1 MAIVLFDTEDRKKL
15 YPLTYTRAV
24 ADIRLG
30 ILTRK
35 EWWAEISKQAVH
47 VLTESYLQPLY
58 PTVPE
63 GTHLF
68 INALLL
74 PDHTLVKRILL
85 LPTGRSLFDQDRQ
98 LIAVHGTYEAYE
110 TLRLQQDPAN
120 ATQLSSVRKLEYV
133 WNLFQLNDEF
143 LRQHFEL
150 LTSKRRSEKISKTNN
165 IIGNREHVFL
175 EEGVTMEYATVNATS
190 GPVYIGKN
198 AVVMEGSLIRGPFAM
213 LKNAVLKLGAKV
225 YGATTLG
232 PFCTGGG
239 EIKNSLLMGYSNK
252 AHGGYLGDSVI
263 GYWCNIGGGTTNSN
277 IKNTAGAVEMWEMAS
292 DKMLPVGTKGGVII
306 GDYTRTAINSSIN
319 TGSVFGVGGNIFG
332 NGFLPKK
339 VPNFVW
345 GEKKKNSYEK
355 EKAMQ
360 DINRWMALKGKK
372 LKEAE
377 ISVLDYIFE
386 HL

>member
-252 AHGGYLGDSVI
+252 AHDGYLGDSVI
-263 GYWCNIGGGTTNSN
+263 GYWCNLGGGTTNSN

-319 TGSVFGVGGNIFG
+319 TGSIFGLGGNIFG